1 MHEPLELKD
10 PYAAL
15 GHPMHF
21 IGRLEHLYRVLRE
34 QYEGIQRFAMALYNA
49 EDDQLS
55 TFIYEGEVASPL
67 LGYSVAL
74 ADVPSLKHLAQTHAV
89 RVVPDMRVFRGA
101 VMSEHT
107 EALLSQGYRSSFS
120 MPLYHD
126 SRLTGFLFLNS
137 TRMEYFDDAKVAYCN
152 LWGHLIGQQLV
163 REQDSVEKMR
173 GLVNFATDVTGRRSV
188 ETDSHV
194 RRMAAYA
201 RLIGRQLQAQWQ
213 LSDAFIEYLTLFAPL
228 HDIGK
233 VAISDSILH
242 KKGGLSSEEFEVM
255 KRHVTV
261 GRDMVD
267 QAIQHFALGDMEHSQ
282 MLRNIVQY
290 HHEKL
295 NGSGYLGCEDGD
307 VPLEARIIA
316 VADILDALLSKRSY
330 KEAWPFDRVISEMQ
344 RMAADNELDQACVA
358 AVISQQALIDD
369 IRRRYPQ

>member
-15 GHPMHF
+15 GNSMQF
-21 IGRLEHLYRVLRE
+21 IERLEHLYRVLRE
-34 QYEGIQRFAMALYNA
+34 QYEGIQRFALALYNSD
-49 EDDQLS
+49 DDQLS
-55 TFIYEGEVASPL
+55 TFIYESDFASPL
-67 LGYSVAL
+67 LGYSVCL
-74 ADVPSLKHLAQTHAV
+74 GDVPSLKHMADTHTV
-89 RVVPDMRVFRGA
+89 RVVPDMRVFRGD

-126 SRLTGFLFLNS
+126 GRLMGFLFLNS
-137 TRMEYFDDAKVAYCN
+137 TRMEYFDPAKLAYCN
-152 LWGHLIGQQLV
+152 IWGHLIGQQLI
-163 REQDSVEKMR
+163 REQDAVEKMQ
-173 GLVNFATDVTGRRSV
+173 GLVSFATDVTGRRSI

-201 RLIGRQLQAQWQ
+201 RIIGRELQAQWQ

-242 KKGGLSSEEFEVM
+242 KKGGLTEAEFEEM

-267 QAIQHFALGDMEHSQ
+267 QAISHFALGDMEHSE
-282 MLRNIVQY
+282 MLRNIVEY

-295 NGSGYLGCEDGD
+295 NGSGYLGCENGE

-330 KEAWPFDRVISEMQ
+330 KEAWPFERVQEEMQ
-344 RMAADNELDQACVA
+344 RMASSHELDQACVA
-358 AVISQQALIDD
+358 AVIKHRARIDE
-369 IRRRYPQ
+369 ICQRYP